1 MRAYRYQAA
10 FVLAFALS
18 ACGSMPS
25 STPNL
30 ASSSKQEAAA
40 YWSDPR
46 FDAALFE
53 AVQSVVRYPDD
64 VIDPSLGS
72 IRGTVQFTIVDGKIQ
87 DPQMA
92 ESTGHPGLDEIMLR
106 QVASASIPKPTGS
119 HADEPHAFSME
130 LSMPTAFELATDT
143 AIDFRKIYPKEA
155 ILGGYQGSVAVGFDY
170 LDGKA
175 SNLTITKSANNRF
188 LDGASLSAV
197 SKADLPLPPPGYAGK
212 TVHLEVTICYSLNN
226 SFKCPATDNFIQVMG
241 TRVVR
246 RSSY

>member
-1 MRAYRYQAA
+1 MRVYGYSAA
-10 FVLAFALS
+10 VALACALS
-18 ACGSMPS
+18 ACGSAPS
-25 STPNL
+25 SVRG
-30 ASSSKQEAAA
+30 SKPQAAP
-40 YWSDPR
+40 YWTDPR

-72 IRGTVQFTIVDGKIQ
+72 IRGTVQFTIVDGKVQ
-87 DPQMA
+87 DPQMT
-92 ESTGHPGLDEIMLR
+92 ESTGHPGLDELMLR
-106 QVASASIPKPTGS
+106 QVASASIPQPTGS

-130 LSMPTAFELATDT
+130 LSMPTAFELAEYT
-143 AIDFRKIYPKEA
+143 AINFRKIYPKEA
-155 ILGGYQGSVAVGFDY
+155 ILGGDEGSVTVDFDY

-175 SNLTITKSANNRF
+175 SNVIVTKSANNRF

-212 TVHLEVTICYSLNN
+212 TVHLEVTMCYSLNN
-226 SFKCPATDNFIQVMG
+226 SFKCPATGNFIPVTG

-246 RSSY
+246 RYSY